1 MYIKLQFIM
10 GAIWILILLIQIAST
25 MGLIPRF

>member
-25 MGLIPRF
+25 TGLIPRF